1 MTPQFRM
8 SRFSRVLRW
17 LFTYES
23 RKLWNLFL
31 LAIVLFAGFDT
42 YAMYYNVD
50 AYASPDTPLSVS
62 LVMRSMKKIG
72 GVSLLLLTFYMW
84 VGATFAFSTL
94 HRKHTGR
101 QLLMLPATN
110 LEKFLALWV
119 IYVPVLFVCL
129 IVAFVVGDLAR
140 MIILPLFIEH
150 GSLPSAIPA
159 FFSQMWDWLTL
170 HAASPGNLRFMIRS
184 WVLILM
190 IHALSLFYS
199 ALAGY
204 LGWLLTGITVYA
216 GTYLFINTYGQS
228 PWHAP
233 FLLLLAVVLLL
244 MAYRLFC
251 RYPLFKSL
259 IIPRFHDIQF
269 R

>member
-1 MTPQFRM
+1 MTPQFRL

-50 AYASPDTPLSVS
+50 AYASPNAPLSVS

-140 MIILPLFIEH
+140 MLILPLFIEH

-170 HAASPGNLRFMIRS
+170 HAASPGSLRSMIQS
-184 WVLILM
+184 WALILM

-204 LGWLLTGITVYA
+204 AGWLLTGVTVYA
-216 GTYLFINTYGQS
+216 GVYLFINAYGQS
-228 PWHAP
+228 PWHLP
-233 FLLLLAVVLLL
+233 LLLMLAVVLLV

-251 RYPLFKSL
+251 RYSPYRLL
-259 IIPRFHDIQF
+259 NILRVYDI
-269 R
+269 